1 MDHSSRREF
10 TDQWRSA
17 RTWIRSLALGLAGL
31 FAVILLFSCWF
42 TVDAGERAVVLRFG
56 AIRGVVGEG
65 LHLKFPMI
73 EQIVRIDVRITK
85 HTTSSEASSK
95 DLQVVHTEIA
105 LNYRPEA
112 DLVGELYQRIGLQ
125 WEERIITP
133 AINETFKAITA
144 RYTAEEL
151 ITKRNEVSHN
161 ITESLGTKLQP
172 YGLLVESNGVN
183 ITDFDFSQEFNKAIE
198 EKVTA
203 EQRALKAARDLDRIK
218 LEAEQSVATAEGQAR
233 ALRAQRME
241 VTPELIRLR
250 EVENQRLALER
261 WNGELP
267 QFVGSEAIP
276 FISMPRDA
284 K

>member
-1 MDHSSRREF
+1 MHSSSGREF
-10 TDQWRSA
+10 PDSWGAVRKWTRG
-17 RTWIRSLALGLAGL
+17 LALGLVGL

-73 EQIVRIDVRITK
+73 ERLVRIDVRIAK

-161 ITESLGTKLQP
+161 ITEALGAKLQP

-218 LEAEQSVATAEGQAR
+218 LEAEQAVATAEGQAR
-233 ALRAQRME
+233 ALRAQRLE

-261 WNGELP
+261 WNGQLP
-267 QFVGSEAIP
+267 QFVGSDAIP
-276 FISMPRDA
+276 FISMQREA

>member
-1 MDHSSRREF
+1 MNASSGNDFGEAWGTMRRM
-10 TDQWRSA
+10 
-17 RTWIRSLALGLAGL
+17 IRGLTLGFGAL
-31 FAVILLFSCWF
+31 ILLIILFSSWF
-42 TVDAGERAVVLRFG
+42 TVNAGERAIVLRFG
-56 AIRGVVGEG
+56 AIRGVTDEG
-65 LHLKFPMI
+65 LHLKFPLI
-73 EQIVRIDVRITK
+73 ERVILIDVRVAK

-95 DLQVVHTEIA
+95 DLQIVHTEIA

-112 DLVGELYQRIGLQ
+112 AHVGDLYQQIGLE
-125 WEERIITP
+125 WEERIISP

-161 ITESLGTKLQP
+161 ITEALGMKLQP

-183 ITDFDFSQEFNKAIE
+183 ITDFDFSPEFNKAIE

-233 ALRAQRME
+233 ALRAQRLE

-261 WNGELP
+261 WNGQLP
-267 QFVGSEAIP
+267 QFVGGDAVP
-276 FISMPRDA
+276 FISLPKA
-284 K
+284 TP

>member
-1 MDHSSRREF
+1 MDSSGRREF
-10 TDQWRSA
+10 PDNWGVMKKS
-17 RTWIRSLALGLAGL
+17 IRGVALGILGL
-31 FAVILLFSCWF
+31 LAVILLFSCWF

-56 AIRGVVGEG
+56 AIRGVVSEG

-73 EQIVRIDVRITK
+73 EQLVRIDVRVAK

-112 DLVGELYQRIGLQ
+112 NLVGELYQRIGLQ

-161 ITESLGTKLQP
+161 ITEALGTKLQP

-261 WNGELP
+261 WNGQLP

-276 FISMPRDA
+276 FISMQREA